1 MKKFLAMA
9 LALLMVAVLLPVTA
23 MAETTTVNSPED
35 LKTALKNSA
44 TSITLGADIDLTGTG
59 GSEQVN
65 VLHDTTID
73 LNGHTLNG
81 SIWSGNYLCTADGTR
96 LTLVDS
102 AGNGQIYSKFRF
114 GDDRAMMQAN
124 AVTAWQH
131 AVTINGGTYQSN
143 NVAIVCQ
150 VQNTNAAEGVII
162 NGGTFKGSK
171 DLSVESPVPAGGCV
185 EAVIGTVTINGG
197 TFEAAQYGSVIIAES
212 GDSNC
217 DTVVNI
223 YGGTFSGA
231 CMFDF
236 GEDHSS
242 KSIVNVYG
250 GDFTVKS
257 PDGSEL
263 KATQFAYDN
272 YTHAALVNND
282 MFELNIMGG
291 TFNINPAKYV
301 AAGCPV
307 TKNADGKY
315 VVGAKNANHVNT
327 AVANTEV
334 SIGKESMTE
343 TGATETTL
351 QVNET
356 TSVTFDNAAM
366 GTISNQAGNADYV
379 TLEVKVG
386 VEAPQDVKTA
396 YETATKDT
404 NANCVFTVDLVGI
417 TGGAETKLFT
427 APDDG
432 TTIGTATVRFQY
444 EKNAKDVKCY
454 YLSGGSMV
462 EINGDNLTYDSST
475 GMVTVKLNHF
485 STYVVTGNTST
496 GAGSITIIVPDD
508 TTDTT
513 TTTETTK
520 NPTTGM
526 NDFVGAA
533 VALAVIS
540 VIGAAAVVRKK

>member
-1 MKKFLAMA
+1 MDSLEELKAA
-9 LALLMVAVLLPVTA
+9 LENGT
-23 MAETTTVNSPED
+23 
-35 LKTALKNSA
+35 
-44 TSITLGADIDLTGTG
+44 TSIALGADIDLTGTG

-114 GDDRAMMQAN
+114 GDGGAMMQAN
-124 AVTAWQH
+124 AVTAWQY

-162 NGGTFKGSK
+162 NGGTFKGSE
-171 DLSVESPVPAGGCV
+171 DSSVGASVPAGGCV

-197 TFEAAQYGSVIIAES
+197 TFEAAPYGSVIIAES

-223 YGGTFSGA
+223 NGGTFSGA

-236 GEDHSS
+236 GADHSS

-263 KATQFAYDN
+263 NATQFAYDN
-272 YTHAALVNND
+272 YRHAALVNND

-291 TFNINPAKYV
+291 TFNVDPSAYV
-301 AAGCPV
+301 AEGYAV
-307 TKNADGKY
+307 ARTNGKY
-315 VVGAKNANHVNT
+315 VVAKLAEAGGT
-327 AVANTEV
+327 TQIEV
-334 SIGKESMTE
+334 SEIENN
-343 TGATETTL
+343 TG
-351 QVNET
+351 
-356 TSVTFDNAAM
+356 VTIPAEAAQSNAAIEVKLKDSTVEFDAAAAAAM
-366 GTISNQAGNADYV
+366 KKEDTSASSGVSDV
-379 TLEVKVG
+379 VLEVKSAPAEDTGTIQLNQTQVAAIQDKSNAVV
-386 VEAPQDVKTA
+386 VELTLK
-396 YETATKDT
+396 K
-404 NANCVFTVDLVGI
+404 VDGEPI
-417 TGGAETKLFT
+417 CTENDGGFN
-427 APDDG
+427 G
-432 TTIGTATVRFQY
+432 GNATVTIPY
-444 EKNAKDVKCY
+444 SGANASTKVY
-454 YLSGGSMV
+454 YIK
-462 EINGDNLTYDSST
+462 ENGQLEQ
-475 GMVTVKLNHF
+475 MTVKGYTDSTLTFVTSHF
-485 STYVVTGNTST
+485 SHYVITTPT

-520 NPTTGM
+520 NPATGM
-526 NDFVGAA
+526 NDFVSAAIAVAA
-533 VALAVIS
+533 VSLL
-540 VIGAAAVVRKK
+540 GMAAVLRKK